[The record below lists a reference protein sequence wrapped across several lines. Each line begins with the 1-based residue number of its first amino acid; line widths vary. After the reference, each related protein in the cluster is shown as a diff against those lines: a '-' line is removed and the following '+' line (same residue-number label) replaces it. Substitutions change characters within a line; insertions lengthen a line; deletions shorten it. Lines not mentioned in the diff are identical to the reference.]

1 MPAIDVEV
9 PLVGIT
15 PRKHVVSRNQISKR
29 AKYPFKGM
37 IINDYFTVENE
48 KEARSVREALKSF
61 YRRIPHRR
69 FTVRQNATGDLWI
82 CRRVL

>member
-9 PLVGIT
+9 PLPGIT
-15 PRKHVVSRNQISKR
+15 PRKHVVRYHQVSRR

-37 IINDYFTVENE
+37 IINDYFVVATD
-48 KEARSVREALKSF
+48 KEAKAVRDALKSF
-61 YRRIPHRR
+61 YRRIPQRR
-69 FTVRQNATGDLWI
+69 FSVRQNATGELWI